1 MSKPNFSAQRNM
13 FANCYEKK
21 PHSFV
26 SIANLFVIIT
36 VQEIDFIGYL
46 SRLNVIKVVYCCM
59 MTQRAVACLMCE
71 LVFSLHVS

>member
-1 MSKPNFSAQRNM
+1 MRKETCLQTVM
-13 FANCYEKK
+13 KK
-21 PHSFV
+21 HCFV

>member
-1 MSKPNFSAQRNM
+1 M

-21 PHSFV
+21 HSFV

-46 SRLNVIKVVYCCM
+46 SRLNVIKVVYCWYDDTKGC
-59 MTQRAVACLMCE
+59 
-71 LVFSLHVS
+71 SLFDV